1 MKPLPDETYES
12 WCKRV
17 EMYEHGNAMM
27 QVAQGKDIEKVM
39 EDMSRRIMDKLLHPI
54 YKAIRESNNTSVYNS
69 EESRQSYFDKMGN
82 RGAVADHVSNDTLDN
97 SIE

>member
-17 EMYEHGNAMM
+17 EMFEQGNAMM
-27 QVAQGKDIEKVM
+27 QIAQGRDVDQVM
-39 EDMSRRIMDKLLHPI
+39 EEMSRRIMDKLLHPI

-69 EESRQSYFDKMGN
+69 EESKQSYLDKMKK
-82 RGAVADHVSNDTLDN
+82 RGEVADHVTDDSLDTN
-97 SIE
+97 TE

>member
-54 YKAIRESNNTSVYNS
+54 FKAIKESSNVAYDS
-69 EESRQSYFDKMGN
+69 EKSKETYKLQMEK
-82 RGAVADHVSNDTLDN
+82 RGAVADHILDEIN
-97 SIE
+97 

>member
-27 QVAQGKDIEKVM
+27 QVAQGKDIEQVM
-39 EDMSRRIMDKLLHPI
+39 ETMSRRIMDKLLHPI
-54 YKAIRESNNTSVYNS
+54 FKAIRESVNTDFDQ
-69 EESRQSYFDKMGN
+69 EKSRETYKLQMEK
-82 RGAVADHVSNDTLDN
+82 RGAVADHILDEIN
-97 SIE
+97 